1 MIPDNSTPVPNT
13 VFDHSITILKPTELT
28 LLLVVIRQTTGWY
41 DPYTRK
47 RKERDWLSGSQLR
60 LKTGY
65 SRKAISTAL
74 DSLCKHGLLRVFG
87 ANGIELFCPE
97 ERKGKTQ
104 LWYSFHIPG
113 DMPVYKP
120 VESKT
125 ACVKNTQHL
134 RKIYAQQKKLLQKK
148 LTIQTSYD

>member
-13 VFDHSITILKPTELT
+13 VFDYYITILKPTELT

-74 DSLCKHGLLRVFG
+74 DSLTRHGLLRVFDARG
-87 ANGIELFCPE
+87 FELYSAE
-97 ERKGKTQ
+97 ERQGKTQ

-113 DMPVYKP
+113 DIPVYKP
-120 VESKT
+120 VDRGI

-134 RKIYAQQKKLLQKK
+134 RTNYAQQKKLLQKK
-148 LTIQTSYD
+148 MIIRN

>member
-13 VFDHSITILKPTELT
+13 VFDHYISILKPTELT

-74 DSLCKHGLLRVFG
+74 ESLTKHRLLRVFD
-87 ANGIELFCPE
+87 ARGIELYSAE
-97 ERKGKTQ
+97 ERQGKMQ
-104 LWYSFHIPG
+104 LWYSFHIPV
-113 DMPVYKP
+113 DIPVYKP
-120 VESKT
+120 VESHFT
-125 ACVKNTQHL
+125 CVKNTQHL
-134 RKIYAQQKKLLQKK
+134 RKNYAQQKKLLQNKM
-148 LTIQTSYD
+148 IINN